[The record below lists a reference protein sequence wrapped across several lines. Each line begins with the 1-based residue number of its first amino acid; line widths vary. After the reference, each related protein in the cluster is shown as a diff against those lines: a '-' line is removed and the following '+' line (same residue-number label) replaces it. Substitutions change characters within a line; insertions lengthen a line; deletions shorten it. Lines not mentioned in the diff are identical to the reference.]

1 MYIFHRTS
9 EEKLQFEA
17 PLLVESWNFIS
28 TLKSKNKKKEKEKE
42 KYPTIR
48 GNSETLFSS

>member
-9 EEKLQFEA
+9 EEKLRIEA

-28 TLKSKNKKKEKEKE
+28 TLKRKNKKKKKE
-42 KYPTIR
+42 KYPTVR